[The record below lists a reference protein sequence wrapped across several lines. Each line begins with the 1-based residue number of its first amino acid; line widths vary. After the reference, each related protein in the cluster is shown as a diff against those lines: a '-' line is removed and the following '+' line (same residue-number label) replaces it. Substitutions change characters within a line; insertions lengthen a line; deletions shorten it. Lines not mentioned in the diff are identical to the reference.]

1 MNGAAEYIDD
11 ESYDLDEAVESSG
24 EDWDES
30 AEFLP
35 IIGPLLGGVA
45 SGIGQLASGVGGVAS
60 GIGSSLL
67 GRGPTRPPLPGVR
80 LPTATSGVSSA
91 TINTPA
97 GAATIALP
105 SAVVRQDEYRA
116 TVQRLQE
123 SINRNTSR
131 LNVVGDDV
139 TKLRREFTTI
149 ETDTRN
155 HVAKLRTDTRNSLV
169 KAQKYTSAALAKFR
183 KDQSQQQMTNLMMTM
198 MMQRQVQDRFESH
211 THAIGDDP
219 SAPGTDIALAP
230 REGEGGDSSALML
243 LPMMMMQ
250 GDSGGGD
257 SNNMMMM
264 VMMMVMMNQDNK

>member
-1 MNGAAEYIDD
+1 MNGSTEYIDESDD
-11 ESYDLDEAVESSG
+11 ESLLEALESDDE
-24 EDWDES
+24 DIDES

-35 IIGPLLGGVA
+35 ILGPIAGGVATGIGQLASGIGGVA
-45 SGIGQLASGVGGVAS
+45 SGIGGA
-60 GIGSSLL
+60 LL
-67 GRGPTRPPLPGVR
+67 GRGSRRPPLPGVN
-80 LPTATSGVSSA
+80 LPTPTSGVSSA

-123 SINRNTSR
+123 SINRNTGR
-131 LNVVGDDV
+131 LNTVSDDV
-139 TKLRREFTTI
+139 VKLRRDFTAV

-155 HVAKLRTDTRNSLV
+155 HVAKLRTDTRV
-169 KAQKYTSAALAKFR
+169 ALAKARKQTALVLAKVR

-198 MMQRQVQDRFESH
+198 MMQRQIQDRVDSH
-211 THAIGDDP
+211 VHDIGADP
-219 SAPGTDIALAP
+219 ADATKDIALAA
-230 REGEGGDSSALML
+230 REGDGDSSMLML
-243 LPMMMMQ
+243 LPLMMMQ

-264 VMMMVMMNQDNK
+264 VMMMVIANQGK